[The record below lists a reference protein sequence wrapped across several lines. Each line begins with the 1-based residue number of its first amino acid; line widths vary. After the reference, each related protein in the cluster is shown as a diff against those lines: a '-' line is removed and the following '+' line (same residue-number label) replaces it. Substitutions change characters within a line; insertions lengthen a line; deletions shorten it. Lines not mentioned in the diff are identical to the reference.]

1 MTRGVPVR
9 TILATIALVL
19 ATFVGLLLVRELA
32 KIISWLV
39 VAAFIAVLATPVVDF
54 LQHKAGFRR
63 GLATLTVFIV
73 GFAFISALLFTFVR
87 PLVSQVGNFADA
99 LPGFIEDA
107 QEGRGRLG
115 ELVQRYKVES
125 FVEENQDRIRE
136 AVRDL
141 GANSLSLLSS
151 IANTVFAVLTIL
163 VLSFLMIAQ
172 GPDLTQ
178 GALNLISPRNRHR
191 VRRVAADCAKAC
203 TGYMAGALLICTIAG
218 SATFIFLTIL
228 GVPFSGVLGLWVGFA
243 ALIPLV
249 GATLGAIPTVMVAF
263 LHSTPAGIATVIFY
277 VAYQQV
283 ENNFL
288 QPTVMSRTVKLNP
301 LAVLVAVLV
310 GVELFGILGALLA
323 IPLAGA
329 IQVIGRDLWDERRGR
344 WKEVPTFGEEEK
356 PIPRMGKDATDL
368 PDAPPVDGSAP
379 DIEVEVTGAVDQL
392 TTPVSRATDGRTREE
407 LEYPAVPKES

>member
-19 ATFVGLLLVRELA
+19 ATFVGLLVVRELA

-54 LQHKAGFRR
+54 LQHKVGFRR
-63 GLATLTVFIV
+63 GLATVAVFIV
-73 GFAFISALLFTFVR
+73 GFAVISALLFTFVR
-87 PLVSQVGNFADA
+87 PLVGQVGTFADA
-99 LPGFIEDA
+99 LPEFIEDA

-115 ELVQRYKVES
+115 ELVQRYNVES
-125 FVEENQDRIRE
+125 FVEDNQDRIRE
-136 AVRDL
+136 WLRDL

-151 IANTVFAVLTIL
+151 VANTVFAVLTIL
-163 VLSFLMIAQ
+163 VLSFLMIVQ
-172 GPDLTQ
+172 GPDITQ
-178 GALNLISPRNRHR
+178 GALNVISPANRHR

-218 SATFIFLTIL
+218 STTFIFLTLL
-228 GVPFSGVLGLWVGFA
+228 GVPFNGVLGLWVGFA

-249 GATLGAIPTVMVAF
+249 GATLGAIPTVLVAF

-277 VAYQQV
+277 VIYQQV

-288 QPTVMSRTVKLNP
+288 QPTVMSRTVNLNP
-301 LAVLVAVLV
+301 LSVLVAVLV

-329 IQVIGRDLWDERRGR
+329 VQVIIRDLWDERRGR
-344 WKEVPTFGEEEK
+344 WKEVPTFGEDEK
-356 PIPRMGKDATDL
+356 PIPTETKGKTKGAVPEAT
-368 PDAPPVDGSAP
+368 PAEEPE
-379 DIEVEVTGAVDQL
+379 IEVEVSGGVDQL
-392 TTPVSRATDGRTREE
+392 TSPVPRASDGD
-407 LEYPAVPKES
+407 SSD